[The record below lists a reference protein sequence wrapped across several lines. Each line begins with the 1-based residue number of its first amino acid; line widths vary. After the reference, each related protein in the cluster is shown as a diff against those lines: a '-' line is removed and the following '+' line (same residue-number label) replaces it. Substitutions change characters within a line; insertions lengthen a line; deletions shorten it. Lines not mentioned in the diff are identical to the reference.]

1 MKKIIVT
8 GGSGFIGSHL
18 IDFLL
23 KKKYFVINIDKTGYS
38 SNPYNVKKFK
48 NKRNYLFFKADI
60 NNRKVILNILK
71 KFRPNGVFNLA
82 AETHV
87 DRSIDNPKNFI
98 TSNIFGVYN
107 LMEAIRNYQK
117 NSKKKIKLLHIS
129 TDEVYGDIPKKKSAD
144 ENFNYNPSSPYS
156 ASKAGADQLIR
167 AYSRT
172 FGLKTLIANPCN
184 NYGPNQF
191 PEKFIPKMI
200 FNIINKKPLPLYGS
214 GKNIREW
221 IYVEDTCVALLKIF
235 AKGKIGES
243 YNIGTGI
250 RVSNIAIIKMI
261 ISIAKNIGINIGD
274 KTKIQYVVD
283 RPGHD
288 KKYSLNSNKIKNK
301 LNWKY
306 KIKIKNGLK
315 KTFLWYLNNSIYFK
329 KISKANI
336 TKRFG
341 LKI

>member
-71 KFRPNGVFNLA
+71 KFRPNGVYNLA

-156 ASKAGADQLIR
+156 ASKAGADH
-167 AYSRT
+167 
-172 FGLKTLIANPCN
+172 
-184 NYGPNQF
+184 
-191 PEKFIPKMI
+191 
-200 FNIINKKPLPLYGS
+200 IINKKPLPLYGS

-288 KKYSLNSNKIKNK
+288 KKYSLNSYKIKNK

>member
-1 MKKIIVT
+1 
-8 GGSGFIGSHL
+8 
-18 IDFLL
+18 
-23 KKKYFVINIDKTGYS
+23 
-38 SNPYNVKKFK
+38 
-48 NKRNYLFFKADI
+48 
-60 NNRKVILNILK
+60 
-71 KFRPNGVFNLA
+71 
-82 AETHV
+82 
-87 DRSIDNPKNFI
+87 
-98 TSNIFGVYN
+98 
-107 LMEAIRNYQK
+107 
-117 NSKKKIKLLHIS
+117 
-129 TDEVYGDIPKKKSAD
+129 
-144 ENFNYNPSSPYS
+144 
-156 ASKAGADQLIR
+156 
-167 AYSRT
+167 
-172 FGLKTLIANPCN
+172 
-184 NYGPNQF
+184 
-191 PEKFIPKMI
+191 MI

-315 KTFLWYLNNSIYFK
+315 KTFVWYLNYSILLK
-329 KISKANI
+329 QSITPVKI
-336 TKRFG
+336 F
-341 LKI
+341 